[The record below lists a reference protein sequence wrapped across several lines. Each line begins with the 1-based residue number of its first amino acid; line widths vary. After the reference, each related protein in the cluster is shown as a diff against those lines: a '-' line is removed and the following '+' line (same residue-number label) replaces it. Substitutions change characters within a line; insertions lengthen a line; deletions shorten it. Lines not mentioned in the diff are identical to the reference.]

1 MRLAEEREE
10 KAISKDLA
18 KLRKLPPKEPEV
30 PIAPEFLLEPEG
42 DPSELE
48 GVFQLPLETQAEF
61 SLIPDDPFWPLP
73 SKSPSAILGTVVEA
87 SSSLQG

>member
-18 KLRKLPPKEPEV
+18 ELRKLPPKEPEV
-30 PIAPEFLLEPEG
+30 PIPPKFLLEPKG

-48 GVFQLPLETQAEF
+48 GVFQLPLE
-61 SLIPDDPFWPLP
+61 I
-73 SKSPSAILGTVVEA
+73 
-87 SSSLQG
+87 